1 MEIQSFWEQQ
11 EIISH
16 QLFMN
21 VIGPNF
27 QKANNNCNYETADKG
42 THFCQTTFAV
52 ITLFL
57 NKGDLRVHS
66 E

>member
-1 MEIQSFWEQQ
+1 
-11 EIISH
+11 
-16 QLFMN
+16 MN
-21 VIGPNF
+21 VIGPSF

-52 ITLFL
+52 ITLFFFL
-57 NKGDLRVHS
+57 SKGDLRVHS